1 MDLPDVVVQN
11 LMVLAANALA
21 GKPHQGEPE
30 QMAEL
35 WQNVAQAKKYLAER
49 AESSKE
55 ADRLAGKQQAEL
67 NDRA

>member
-11 LMVLAANALA
+11 LMILSAYALA

-35 WQNVAQAKKYLAER
+35 WQNVAQAKKYLTER
-49 AESSKE
+49 AEAANPKAGSSDH
-55 ADRLAGKQQAEL
+55 A
-67 NDRA
+67 